1 MQQSTTP
8 TANCPN
14 SFTFTVL
21 GKPAPQGSK
30 TYKGRGVMVDS
41 CKRLK
46 SWRQLVRKTAKELQP
61 KDWYARLDAPICIS
75 VVFVFARPNDQYINN
90 KPSPDRLKPDAPQHC
105 TKRIGDVDKL
115 SRAVLD
121 SLSEGVVYNDDAQ
134 VIDLIAHKRY
144 ATATESPCAIITVTA
159 IS

>member
-1 MQQSTTP
+1 MQQSTTHTP
-8 TANCPN
+8 KSD
-14 SFTFTVL
+14 SFTFTVF

-30 TYKGRGVMVDS
+30 AYKGRGVMVES

-46 SWRQLVRKTAKELQP
+46 PWRRLVRKAAEDLRP
-61 KDWYARLDAPICIS
+61 SGWHARLDAPICVS
-75 VVFVFARPNDQYINN
+75 VVFVFARANDHYINN
-90 KPSPDRLKPDAPQHC
+90 TPGPNRLKPDAPQHC

-115 SRAVLD
+115 SRAILD
-121 SLSEGVVYNDDAQ
+121 SLSKGVVYNDDAQ

-159 IS
+159 LS

>member
-8 TANCPN
+8 TVSCPN

-46 SWRQLVRKTAKELQP
+46 SWRQLIRKTAKELRP
-61 KDWYARLDAPICIS
+61 KGWHARLDAPICIS
-75 VVFVFARPNDQYINN
+75 VVFVFARANDQYINN
-90 KPSPDRLKPDAPQHC
+90 TPGPDRLKPDAPQHC

-115 SRAVLD
+115 SRAILD
-121 SLSEGVVYNDDAQ
+121 SLSEGVVYSDDAQ

-159 IS
+159 LS

>member
-8 TANCPN
+8 TPSS

-46 SWRQLVRKTAKELQP
+46 AWRQLVRKAAKDLRP
-61 KDWYARLDAPICIS
+61 CDWHARLNAPICIS
-75 VVFVFARPNDQYINN
+75 VVFVFARANDQYVNN
-90 KPSPDRLKPDAPQHC
+90 TPGLDRLKPDAPQHC

-115 SRAVLD
+115 CRAILD
-121 SLSEGVVYNDDAQ
+121 SLSEGIVYNDDAQ

-144 ATATESPCAIITVTA
+144 ANDREQPCAIITVSA
-159 IS
+159 VS

>member
-1 MQQSTTP
+1 MQQSTTL
-8 TANCPN
+8 TPN
-14 SFTFTVL
+14 SSFTFTVL
-21 GKPAPQGSK
+21 GKPATQGSK

-46 SWRQLVRKTAKELQP
+46 AWRQLVRKTAKSLRP
-61 KDWYARLDAPICIS
+61 SGWYARLNAPICVS
-75 VVFVFARPNDQYINN
+75 VVFVFARANDQYINN
-90 KPSPDRLKPDAPQHC
+90 TPGPDRLKPDAPQHC

-115 SRAVLD
+115 SRAILD

-144 ATATESPCAIITVTA
+144 ANDREQPCAIITVSA
-159 IS
+159 VK

>member
-8 TANCPN
+8 TRT
-14 SFTFTVL
+14 SSLTFTVL

-46 SWRQLVRKTAKELQP
+46 SWRQLVRKTAKDLRP
-61 KDWYARLDAPICIS
+61 SDWYARLDAPICIS
-75 VVFVFARPNDQYINN
+75 IVFVFARANDQYVNN
-90 KPSPDRLKPDAPQHC
+90 TPGPDRLKPDAPQHC

-115 SRAVLD
+115 CRAILD

-144 ATATESPCAIITVTA
+144 ANDREQPCAIITVTA
-159 IS
+159 LD

>member
-1 MQQSTTP
+1 MQQSTKPTP
-8 TANCPN
+8 DS

-21 GKPAPQGSK
+21 GKAAPQGSK

-46 SWRQLVRKTAKELQP
+46 AWRQLVRKTAKELRP
-61 KDWYARLDAPICIS
+61 CGWHARLDAPICVS
-75 VVFVFARPNDQYINN
+75 VVFVFARANDQYINN
-90 KPSPDRLKPDAPQHC
+90 TPGPNRLKPDAPQHC

-115 SRAVLD
+115 SRAILD
-121 SLSEGVVYNDDAQ
+121 SLSEGVIYNDDAQ

-144 ATATESPCAIITVTA
+144 ANDREQPCAIITVTA
-159 IS
+159 LS

>member
-8 TANCPN
+8 TPSS

-46 SWRQLVRKTAKELQP
+46 AWRQLVRKTAKSLRP
-61 KDWYARLDAPICIS
+61 PGWYAKLDAPICIS
-75 VVFVFARPNDQYINN
+75 VVFVFARANDQYVNN
-90 KPSPDRLKPDAPQHC
+90 TPGPDRLKPDAPQQC

-115 SRAVLD
+115 CRAILD
-121 SLSEGVVYNDDAQ
+121 SLSEGVVYHDDAQ

-144 ATATESPCAIITVTA
+144 ANDREQPCAIITVTA
-159 IS
+159 LS

>member
-1 MQQSTTP
+1 MQQSTTL
-8 TANCPN
+8 TPN
-14 SFTFTVL
+14 SSFTFTVL
-21 GKPAPQGSK
+21 GKPATQGSK

-46 SWRQLVRKTAKELQP
+46 GWRQLVSKKAKSLRP
-61 KDWYARLDAPICIS
+61 SGWYARLNAPICVS
-75 VVFVFARPNDQYINN
+75 VVFVFARANDQYINN
-90 KPSPDRLKPDAPQHC
+90 TPGPDRLKPDAPQHC

-115 SRAVLD
+115 SRAILD

-144 ATATESPCAIITVTA
+144 ANDREQPCAIITVTA
-159 IS
+159 LP